1 MLPNCIARLTDAL
14 RDIESW
20 LEENGE
26 DQSVNEA
33 EEKPEAQDLIST
45 VKEFINQLNAGT
57 NQW

>member
-1 MLPNCIARLTDAL
+1 MLPNCVARLTDAL

-26 DQSVNEA
+26 DPSVNDT

-45 VKEFINQLNAGT
+45 VKEFINQLNAGED
-57 NQW
+57 